1 MIEKIR
7 FIKNPLTIIAIFA
20 GLAEIAGTS
29 ALALV
34 DKDLQSIFLWF
45 VMGFPFLLVCLFF
58 LTLNFNPT
66 VLYAPSDFQDEQNF
80 LHILLSRR
88 KLAESVEMITEQLE
102 TNYPNI
108 SERLLGEVQAAGE
121 NDGRYPVKDPKHF
134 IQEIKDHLISF
145 QKSADEVVSE
155 AGRQV
160 FPQSKLQADIL
171 DLLSSSKHEMTFSQ
185 IASALQ
191 MSDEAVSRALD
202 RLWNRNLI
210 FCKNDGQKKLYSFK
224 L

>member
-20 GLAEIAGTS
+20 GLAEIAGTA

-45 VMGFPFLLVCLFF
+45 VMGFPILLVCLFF

-80 LHILLSRR
+80 LHLLSSRR
-88 KLAESVEMITEQLE
+88 KLAESVEMITEKLE
-102 TNYPNI
+102 TNYSNI
-108 SERLLGEVQAAGE
+108 AGRLLGEVQIE
-121 NDGRYPVKDPKHF
+121 RDNDDRYPVNDPKYF
-134 IQEIKDHLISF
+134 IQEIKDHLISL
-145 QKSADEVVSE
+145 QKSADEAVSE

-160 FPQSKLQADIL
+160 FSQSKLQADIL
-171 DLLSSSKHEMTFSQ
+171 ELLSSSKHEMTFSQ
-185 IASALQ
+185 ISSALE

-210 FCKNDGQKKLYSFK
+210 LCKNDGHKKLYSFK